1 MISKRILASLTLIAL
16 LPLSAGASEYIAY
29 AVANGRSIPLP
40 APSDLSDVNTLYL
53 VDVDWSQYNGPKTRV
68 AVSKVDNTSN
78 MRSYSYSNSDG
89 YSSDVSFAYQSVP
102 VNGIEAMITDVMH
115 RTGRFRMVERQA
127 IGNVLQEQDFGASGR
142 VAQPSAAKI
151 GNVLGAEYLIEVVI
165 TSYEPGVAGNNVN
178 VGALASG
185 TRLGGLLGNVHV
197 GSKTSIIGM
206 NFRLIDATT
215 SEVIFTNQVDREIKD
230 SGIGFGAARF
240 GSSNAMGGFMNQ
252 YSKTPIGQ
260 AVTAAINEGVY
271 DLIAQ
276 IGARPSS
283 GAVVKADAKGV
294 YLNMGAGQVQVGD
307 RLSVVRPGEAL
318 IDPTTGLSLGSE
330 ETEVG
335 ERTIDVQINRLRRK
349 VEDDPGNPL
358 WLQTVRGIGR
368 TSSGSHAMPEAPCRR
383 PATSCA
389 PNAPR
394 PSWPTPASTRN

>member
-1 MISKRILASLTLIAL
+1 MSIKRLIPALALAIL
-16 LPLSAGASEYIAY
+16 LPMSAGASEYVAH
-29 AVANGRSIPLP
+29 AVANGRAIPLP
-40 APSDLSDVNTLYL
+40 APSDMSAVDTLYL
-53 VDVDWSQYNGPKTRV
+53 VDVEWSEYTGPKTRV
-68 AVSKVDNTSN
+68 AVSKVDNRSS
-78 MRSYSYSNSDG
+78 MRSYSMSDSSG
-89 YSSDVSFAYQSVP
+89 YSSDISFAYQSVP

-151 GNVLGAEYLIEVVI
+151 GSVLGAEYLIEVVI

-215 SEVIFTNQVDREIKD
+215 SEVIFTNQVDRQIKD

-240 GSSNAMGGFMNQ
+240 GNSNAMGGFMSQ

-260 AVTAAINEGVY
+260 AVTAAVNEGVY

-276 IGARPSS
+276 IGARPAS
-283 GAVVKADAKGV
+283 GSVVKADGNGI
-294 YLNMGAGQVQVGD
+294 YLNLGAGSVQVGD
-307 RLSVVRPGEAL
+307 RLSLMSKGEAL
-318 IDPTTGLSLGSE
+318 IDPETGISLGSE
-330 ETEVG
+330 ESEIGSVEV
-335 ERTIDVQINRLRRK
+335 TSVQDKFSIARLSGGKMPKAGDIVRSHRAPAQLAYAPLDPALTKKPSKRNNRR
-349 VEDDPGNPL
+349 
-358 WLQTVRGIGR
+358 
-368 TSSGSHAMPEAPCRR
+368 
-383 PATSCA
+383 
-389 PNAPR
+389 
-394 PSWPTPASTRN
+394 

>member
-1 MISKRILASLTLIAL
+1 MNLKHILATTAL
-16 LPLSAGASEYIAY
+16 AALMPLGAHAAEYVAY
-29 AVANGRSIPLP
+29 AQANGQSIPLP
-40 APSDLSDVNTLYL
+40 SPSDLSEVNTLYL
-53 VDVDWSQYNGPKTRV
+53 VDVNWSDYQGPKTRV
-68 AVSKVDNTSN
+68 AVSKVDNRSS
-78 MRSYSYSNSDG
+78 MRSYSMTSSSG
-89 YSSDVSFAYQSVP
+89 YSSDISFAYQSVP

-142 VAQPSAAKI
+142 VAQPSAAQI
-151 GNVLGAEYLIEVVI
+151 GSVLGAEYLIEVVI

-197 GSKTSIIGM
+197 GSKTSMIGM

-276 IGARPSS
+276 IGARPAS
-283 GAVVKADAKGV
+283 GSVVKADGNGI
-294 YLNMGAGQVQVGD
+294 YLNLGAGAVQVGD
-307 RLSVVRPGEAL
+307 RLSLMAKGEAL
-318 IDPTTGLSLGSE
+318 IDPETGISLGSQ
-330 ETEVG
+330 ETEIGSV
-335 ERTIDVQINRLRRK
+335 EVTSVQDRFSIARLSGGKLPKTGDIVRSHRAPSQLVYANLDPALTKKPSKRR
-349 VEDDPGNPL
+349 N
-358 WLQTVRGIGR
+358 
-368 TSSGSHAMPEAPCRR
+368 SRR
-383 PATSCA
+383 
-389 PNAPR
+389 
-394 PSWPTPASTRN
+394 

>member
-1 MISKRILASLTLIAL
+1 MTIARLLPSLALLAL
-16 LPLSAGASEYIAY
+16 LPLSASAAEYVAY
-29 AVANGRSIPLP
+29 AQANGQSIPLP
-40 APSDLSDVNTLYL
+40 APSELKEVNTLYL
-53 VDVDWSQYNGPKTRV
+53 VDVAWSEYNGPKTRV
-68 AVSKVDNTSN
+68 AVSKVDNRSN
-78 MRSYSYSNSDG
+78 MQSYSMTSSSG
-89 YSSDVSFAYQSVP
+89 YSSDISFAYQAVP

-115 RTGRFRMVERQA
+115 QTGRFRMVERQA

-185 TRLGGLLGNVHV
+185 TKLGGLLGGVHV
-197 GSKTSIIGM
+197 GSKTSIVGM

-240 GSSNAMGGFMNQ
+240 GSSNAMGGFMSQ

-276 IGARPSS
+276 VGARPAS
-283 GAVVKADAKGV
+283 GSVVKADAKGI
-294 YLNMGAGQVQVGD
+294 YLNLGAGSVQVGD
-307 RLSVVRPGEAL
+307 RLSLMSRGEAL
-318 IDPTTGLSLGSE
+318 IDPETGISLGSE
-330 ETEVG
+330 ETEIGAIEV
-335 ERTIDVQINRLRRK
+335 TQVQDKFSIARLAGGKMPKAGDIVRSNR
-349 VEDDPGNPL
+349 
-358 WLQTVRGIGR
+358 
-368 TSSGSHAMPEAPCRR
+368 APEALMYAKFSPELAKKPTKRR
-383 PATSCA
+383 S
-389 PNAPR
+389 R
-394 PSWPTPASTRN
+394 